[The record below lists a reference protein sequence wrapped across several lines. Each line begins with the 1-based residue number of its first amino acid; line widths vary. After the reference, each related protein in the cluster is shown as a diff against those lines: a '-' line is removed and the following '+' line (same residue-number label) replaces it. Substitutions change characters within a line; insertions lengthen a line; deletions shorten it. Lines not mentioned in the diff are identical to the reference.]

1 MMQVAILSGKS
12 VASSMPKTQS
22 SSVTCNPRRDHPELS
37 RYANY
42 LTENNNILGRQ
53 LCSCSPFC
61 NHSRMH
67 RPFATCIMELYLEYG

>member
-1 MMQVAILSGKS
+1 MQVAILSGKS
-12 VASSMPKTQS
+12 VASSMPKKQS
-22 SSVTCNPRRDHPELS
+22 SSVTCNLHRDHPELS

-61 NHSRMH
+61 NHSRTH
-67 RPFATCIMELYLEYG
+67 RPFGTHILRIRLDYI